1 MADDTLLPSPRGGF
15 SFLKAGMPY
24 SSGAVAARG
33 FEIVRA
39 RLAKPVSV
47 ADGFKAIDAH
57 LKHVNRP
64 SQALCA
70 IELRS
75 PKPFTFDG
83 FREFNLGYVEYL
95 KARDIHVNGINPVA
109 RTNVAPEIGA
119 PAVPSLYGFSYTVPS
134 TNSPSTYVVAGGGEW
149 PEGSSDP
156 ATVIRK
162 GETSPAAIR
171 EKARFVVGLMQSR
184 LMRMGV
190 KWEDATMTNVYT
202 VYDIGP
208 FLASE
213 ILPKMGAAANHG
225 VVWHYTRPPIVT
237 IEYEM
242 DVRCSRRE
250 VIV

>member
-1 MADDTLLPSPRGGF
+1 MADETLTPSPRGGF

-24 SSGAVAARG
+24 SSGAVALRG

-57 LKHVNRP
+57 FRSVGRP

-83 FREFNLGYVEYL
+83 FREFNVGYVEYL

-109 RTNVAPEIGA
+109 RTNVAPEIGP

-134 TNSPSTYVVAGGGEW
+134 PNAPVTFVVAGGGEW

-162 GETSPAAIR
+162 GETSPQAIR
-171 EKARFVVGLMQSR
+171 EKARFVAGLMESR
-184 LMRMGV
+184 LLRMGV
-190 KWEDATMTNVYT
+190 KWSDATATNVYT

-208 FLASE
+208 LLASE
-213 ILPKMGAAANHG
+213 ILPKMGASANHG
-225 VVWHYTRPPIVT
+225 VIWHYTRPPIVT
-237 IEYEM
+237 IEFEM
-242 DVRCSRRE
+242 DVRHWRRE
-250 VIV
+250 VVI